1 MRRLRQ
7 PEDAKLKRIV
17 AKLLR
22 DQAMLRDGVP
32 RQTSEPC
39 RDRSFRFVDERIW
52 PSEPMQG
59 FHIPNMDRGAG
70 ARYTQIL

>member
-7 PEDAKLKRIV
+7 PEDAKLKWIV
-17 AKLLR
+17 AKL
-22 DQAMLRDGVP
+22 LRDGVP

-39 RDRSFRFVDERIW
+39 QDRSFRFVDERIW